1 MEPCGASPDVR
12 LTNRDKLD
20 RRQARAELDRLQ
32 AFARAEEDDWLI
44 IRDAATICSSG
55 AGFLIGCIVI
65 AVDEPRKLLSKPAFA
80 PLTGAIAGYC
90 LGKMAYH
97 GIRAAHDGWQKV
109 KVVSGKVSRFLA
121 QSVGLKP
128 PNDESAIVK
137 ACMSFGALYN
147 IFANR
152 ELMCSLTDFE
162 NPFPD
167 SRLCWLA
174 MEGGRELV
182 ITPGLAL
189 TGAALGYVGGKG
201 IEGGAKAVC
210 CSVNLATRGV
220 VACINAV
227 TARLGNGVE

>member
-1 MEPCGASPDVR
+1 MEPCKVPATSPDVR

-20 RRQARAELDRLQ
+20 RRQA
-32 AFARAEEDDWLI
+32 FAHEEDDLFLCVF
-44 IRDAATICSSG
+44 RDVATAGG
-55 AGFLIGCIVI
+55 AGVGFFIGCAVI
-65 AVDEPRKLLSKPAFA
+65 AVDEPKKLLSKPEFA

-97 GIRAAHDGWQKV
+97 GVCAACDGWQKV
-109 KVVSGKVSRFLA
+109 KVVSDKVSRYLSE
-121 QSVGLKP
+121 SVGLKAP
-128 PNDESAIVK
+128 YDESAIVK

-152 ELMCSLTDFE
+152 ERMCSLTDFK

-167 SRLCWLA
+167 SRLCWFA
-174 MEGGRELV
+174 MEGSRELV

-189 TGAALGYVGGKG
+189 TGAAIGYVGGKG
-201 IEGGAKAVC
+201 IEGAAKAVC
-210 CSVNLATRGV
+210 GGVNLAARGV

-227 TARLGNGVE
+227 TARLGNEVK